1 MENSDKCKWL
11 DTMTK
16 GYGCKL
22 RNQIL
27 AVAEATAKCAKP
39 KLADICM
46 DAYSSLTRAQ
56 ESIDTNSTDAFPW
69 LVGSASQFAIL
80 GEFDNAIGAY
90 VKAINFAASLTLI
103 DRGYESFCK
112 ARQILEDGLQR
123 SDPSLQSPAL
133 KQELAKAGQKLI
145 KSVKAAM
152 DGSPQADLQAELKA
166 SILGGISLKRAE
178 KEDDAKDLVIVDGKA
193 LYEKKAVE
201 YKEGADK
208 YIQSGMLKNAVV
220 FACMAA
226 LADLMLG
233 RPKEGIS
240 YLATTAAD
248 SGHKDEF
255 TESLVFEWTKL
266 VFKSLV
272 GKNVTAIDE
281 ATTLFLK
288 IPWGFRD
295 DKEFGRRVMDS
306 VRRKISQ

>member
-1 MENSDKCKWL
+1 LEIPDKCKWL

-27 AVAEATAKCAKP
+27 AVAEAMAKCAKP
-39 KLADICM
+39 ELADICI
-46 DAYSSLTRAQ
+46 DAYNSLTRAQ
-56 ESIDTNSTDAFPW
+56 ESIDANSTDAFPW
-69 LVGSASQFAIL
+69 LIGSASQFENL

-90 VKAINFAASLTLI
+90 VKAINFATSLTLI
-103 DRGYESFCK
+103 DRGYDSFCK
-112 ARQILEDGLQR
+112 ARKILEDGLQR
-123 SDPSLQSPAL
+123 LDPSLQSPAL
-133 KQELAKAGQKLI
+133 KQELAKAGQNLI
-145 KSVKAAM
+145 KSVRTVM
-152 DGSPQADLQAELKA
+152 EGSREADLQAELKA
-166 SILGGISLKRAE
+166 SILGGISLKRAA
-178 KEDDAKDLVIVDGKA
+178 KEDDMKDLVIVDGKA
-193 LYEKKAVE
+193 LYEKKATE

-233 RPKEGIS
+233 KPKEGIS
-240 YLATTAAD
+240 YLTTTAAD

-255 TESLVFEWTKL
+255 TESLIFRWTKL
-266 VFKSLV
+266 IFKSLV
-272 GKNVTAIDE
+272 ENDVTAIDE
-281 ATTLFLK
+281 ATTLFLQ

>member
-1 MENSDKCKWL
+1 LENSDKCKWL

-39 KLADICM
+39 ELADICI
-46 DAYSSLTRAQ
+46 DAYNSLTRAQ
-56 ESIDTNSTDAFPW
+56 ESIDANSTDAFPW
-69 LVGSASQFAIL
+69 LIGSASRFENL

-90 VKAINFAASLTLI
+90 VKAISFATSLTLI

-133 KQELAKAGQKLI
+133 RQELAKAGQNLI
-145 KSVKAAM
+145 KSIKTAM
-152 DGSPQADLQAELKA
+152 EGSPQADLQAELKA
-166 SILGGISLKRAE
+166 SILGGISLKQAA
-178 KEDDAKDLVIVDGKA
+178 KEDDMKDLVIVDGKA
-193 LYEKKAVE
+193 LYEKKAIE

-233 RPKEGIS
+233 KPKEGIS
-240 YLATTAAD
+240 YLTTTAAN

-255 TESLVFEWTKL
+255 TENLIFRWTKL
-266 VFKSLV
+266 IFKALV
-272 GKNVTAIDE
+272 ENDVPAIDE
-281 ATTLFLK
+281 ATTLFLQ

>member
-1 MENSDKCKWL
+1 MV
-11 DTMTK
+11 K

-39 KLADICM
+39 ELADICM
-46 DAYSSLTRAQ
+46 EAYSSLTRGQ
-56 ESIDTNSTDAFPW
+56 ESIDANSTDAFPW
-69 LVGSASQFAIL
+69 LIGSASQFENL
-80 GEFDNAIGAY
+80 GEFDNAISVY
-90 VKAINFAASLTLI
+90 VKAINFATSLTLI

-112 ARQILEDGLQR
+112 ARQMLEDGLQR

-133 KQELAKAGQKLI
+133 KQELAKAGGNLI
-145 KSVKAAM
+145 KAVRTVIE
-152 DGSPQADLQAELKA
+152 GSPEADLQAELKA
-166 SILGGISLKRAE
+166 SILGGISLKRAA
-178 KEDDAKDLVIVDGKA
+178 KEDDMKDLIIVDGKA

-201 YKEGADK
+201 YKEGAAK

-240 YLATTAAD
+240 YLSTTAAE

-255 TESLVFEWTKL
+255 NESLVFEWTKL

-272 GKNVTAIDE
+272 GKDVDAIDE

-306 VRRKISQ
+306 VRRKVSQ

>member
-1 MENSDKCKWL
+1 
-11 DTMTK
+11 MTK

-22 RNQIL
+22 RNRIL
-27 AVAEATAKCAKP
+27 AVTEATAKCLKP
-39 KLADICM
+39 ELADICIN
-46 DAYSSLTRAQ
+46 AYSSLTRAQ
-56 ESIDTNSTDAFPW
+56 ESIDANSTDAFPW
-69 LVGSASQFAIL
+69 LIGSASQFENL

-90 VKAINFAASLTLI
+90 VKAINFATSLTLI

-112 ARQILEDGLQR
+112 ARQILEGGLLR
-123 SDPSLQSPAL
+123 SDSSLQSPAL
-133 KQELAKAGQKLI
+133 KQELAKAGENLI
-145 KSVKAAM
+145 KAVRAVIE
-152 DGSPQADLQAELKA
+152 GTPEADLQAELKA
-166 SILGGISLKRAE
+166 SILGGISLKRAA
-178 KEDDAKDLVIVDGKA
+178 KEDDMKDLVIVDGKA
-193 LYEKKAVE
+193 LYEKKAIE

-233 RPKEGIS
+233 KPKDGIS
-240 YLATTAAD
+240 YLTTTAAD

-255 TESLVFEWTKL
+255 NESPIFGWTKL

-272 GKNVTAIDE
+272 EKDVTAIDE
-281 ATTLFLK
+281 ATTLFLQ

>member
-1 MENSDKCKWL
+1 MA
-11 DTMTK
+11 K

-27 AVAEATAKCAKP
+27 AVTEATAKCAKP
-39 KLADICM
+39 DLPDICI
-46 DAYSSLTRAQ
+46 DAYNSLTRAQ
-56 ESIDTNSTDAFPW
+56 ESIDANSTDAFPW
-69 LVGSASQFAIL
+69 LIGSASQFENLA
-80 GEFDNAIGAY
+80 EFDNAIGVY
-90 VKAINFAASLTLI
+90 VKAINFATSLTLI

-133 KQELAKAGQKLI
+133 KQELTKAGQNLI
-145 KSVKAAM
+145 KAVRTAI

-166 SILGGISLKRAE
+166 SILGGVSLKRPV
-178 KEDDAKDLVIVDGKA
+178 KEDDLKDLVIVDGRE
-193 LYEKKAVE
+193 LYEKKAIE
-201 YKEGADK
+201 YKEGANK

-233 RPKEGIS
+233 NPKEGIS
-240 YLATTAAD
+240 YLTTTAAD

-255 TESLVFEWTKL
+255 IENLVFRWTKL
-266 VFKSLV
+266 VFKALV
-272 GKNVTAIDE
+272 DKDVTAIDE
-281 ATTLFLK
+281 ATTLFLQ

>member
-1 MENSDKCKWL
+1 
-11 DTMTK
+11 MTK

-39 KLADICM
+39 ELADICI
-46 DAYSSLTRAQ
+46 DAYNSLTRAQ
-56 ESIDTNSTDAFPW
+56 ESIDANSTDAFPW
-69 LVGSASQFAIL
+69 LIGSASQFENL
-80 GEFDNAIGAY
+80 GELDNAIGAY
-90 VKAINFAASLTLI
+90 VKAINFATSLTLI

-112 ARQILEDGLQR
+112 ARQVLEDGLQR

-133 KQELAKAGQKLI
+133 KQELAKAGENLI
-145 KSVKAAM
+145 KSVRTAIE
-152 DGSPQADLQAELKA
+152 GSPEADLQAELKA

-178 KEDDAKDLVIVDGKA
+178 KEDDMKDLVIVDGKA
-193 LYEKKAVE
+193 LYEKKAIE

-220 FACMAA
+220 
-226 LADLMLG
+226 
-233 RPKEGIS
+233 
-240 YLATTAAD
+240 
-248 SGHKDEF
+248 
-255 TESLVFEWTKL
+255 ESLVFEWTKL

-272 GKNVTAIDE
+272 GKDVTAIDE

>member
-11 DTMTK
+11 ETMTK

-39 KLADICM
+39 KLSNICI
-46 DAYSSLTRAQ
+46 DAYNSLTRAQ
-56 ESIDTNSTDAFPW
+56 ESIDSNSTDAFPW
-69 LVGSASQFAIL
+69 LFGAASQFESL

-90 VKAINFAASLTLI
+90 IKAIEFATSLTLI
-103 DRGYESFCK
+103 DTGYESFCK

-133 KQELAKAGQKLI
+133 KQEIMKAGQGLI
-145 KSVKAAM
+145 KAVRTVV
-152 DGSPQADLQAELKA
+152 DGSPEADLQAELKA
-166 SILGGISLKRAE
+166 SILGGISLKRAV
-178 KEDDAKDLVIVDGKA
+178 KEDDTKDLIIVDGKA

-201 YKEGADK
+201 YKEGAEK

-226 LADLMLG
+226 LANLMLG

-240 YLATTAAD
+240 YLTATAAD

-255 TESLVFEWTKL
+255 NESLIFGWTKL

-272 GKNVTAIDE
+272 EKDEAAIDE
-281 ATTLFLK
+281 ATTSFLK

>member
-1 MENSDKCKWL
+1 MI
-11 DTMTK
+11 K

-27 AVAEATAKCAKP
+27 AVTEATAKCAKP
-39 KLADICM
+39 KLADICI
-46 DAYSSLTRAQ
+46 DAYNSLTRAQ
-56 ESIDTNSTDAFPW
+56 EAMDANSTDAFPW
-69 LVGSASQFAIL
+69 LIGSASQFENL
-80 GEFDNAIGAY
+80 GEFDNAISAY
-90 VKAINFAASLTLI
+90 VKAINFATSLTLI

-112 ARQILEDGLQR
+112 ARQMLEDGLQR

-133 KQELAKAGQKLI
+133 KQELAKAGQNLI
-145 KSVKAAM
+145 KSVRTAIE
-152 DGSPQADLQAELKA
+152 GSPQADLQAELKA

-272 GKNVTAIDE
+272 GKDVTAIDE

>member
-1 MENSDKCKWL
+1 
-11 DTMTK
+11 MTK

-39 KLADICM
+39 ELADICI
-46 DAYSSLTRAQ
+46 DAYNSLTRAQ
-56 ESIDTNSTDAFPW
+56 ESIDANSTDAFPW
-69 LVGSASQFAIL
+69 IIGSASQFENL

-90 VKAINFAASLTLI
+90 VKAINFATSLTLI

-112 ARQILEDGLQR
+112 ARQILEDGVQR

-133 KQELAKAGQKLI
+133 KQELAKAGQNLI
-145 KSVKAAM
+145 KSVRTAIE
-152 DGSPQADLQAELKA
+152 GSPQADLQAELKA

-208 YIQSGMLKNAVV
+208 YIYIQSGMLKNAVV

-272 GKNVTAIDE
+272 GKDVTAIDE

>member
-1 MENSDKCKWL
+1 MV
-11 DTMTK
+11 K

-39 KLADICM
+39 ELADICIE
-46 DAYSSLTRAQ
+46 AYSSLTRAQ
-56 ESIDTNSTDAFPW
+56 ESIETNSTDAFPW
-69 LVGSASQFAIL
+69 LIGSASQFENL
-80 GEFDNAIGAY
+80 GEFDNAISVY
-90 VKAINFAASLTLI
+90 VKAINFATSLTLI

-112 ARQILEDGLQR
+112 ARQMLEDGLQR

-133 KQELAKAGQKLI
+133 KQELAKAGGNLI
-145 KSVKAAM
+145 KAVRTVIE
-152 DGSPQADLQAELKA
+152 GSPEADLQAELKA
-166 SILGGISLKRAE
+166 SILGGISLKRAA
-178 KEDDAKDLVIVDGKA
+178 KEDDMKDLVIVDGKV

-240 YLATTAAD
+240 YLTTTAAD

-255 TESLVFEWTKL
+255 IESLVFEWTKL

-272 GKNVTAIDE
+272 EKDVTAIDE

-306 VRRKISQ
+306 VRRKVSQ

>member
-11 DTMTK
+11 DTMVK

-39 KLADICM
+39 ELADICIE
-46 DAYSSLTRAQ
+46 AYSSLTRAQ

-69 LVGSASQFAIL
+69 LIGSASQFENL
-80 GEFDNAIGAY
+80 GEFDNAISVY
-90 VKAINFAASLTLI
+90 VKAINFATSLTLI

-112 ARQILEDGLQR
+112 ARQMLEDGLQR

-133 KQELAKAGQKLI
+133 KQELAKAGGNLI
-145 KSVKAAM
+145 KAVRTVIE
-152 DGSPQADLQAELKA
+152 GSPEADLQAELKA
-166 SILGGISLKRAE
+166 SILGGISLKRAA
-178 KEDDAKDLVIVDGKA
+178 KEDDMKDLVIVDGKV

-240 YLATTAAD
+240 YLTTTAAD

-255 TESLVFEWTKL
+255 IESLVFEWTKL
-266 VFKSLV
+266 VFKALV
-272 GKNVTAIDE
+272 EKDVAAIDE
-281 ATTLFLK
+281 ATTLFLL

-306 VRRKISQ
+306 VRRKVSQ

>member
-1 MENSDKCKWL
+1 MV
-11 DTMTK
+11 K

-39 KLADICM
+39 ELADICIE
-46 DAYSSLTRAQ
+46 AYSSLTRAQ

-69 LVGSASQFAIL
+69 LIGSASQFENL
-80 GEFDNAIGAY
+80 GEFDNAISVY
-90 VKAINFAASLTLI
+90 VKAINFATSLTLI

-112 ARQILEDGLQR
+112 ARQMLEDGLQR

-133 KQELAKAGQKLI
+133 KQELAKAGGNLI
-145 KSVKAAM
+145 KAVRTVIE
-152 DGSPQADLQAELKA
+152 GSPEADLQAELKA
-166 SILGGISLKRAE
+166 SILGGISLKRAA
-178 KEDDAKDLVIVDGKA
+178 KEDDMKDLVIVDGKV

-240 YLATTAAD
+240 YLTTTAAD

-255 TESLVFEWTKL
+255 IESLVFEWTKL

-272 GKNVTAIDE
+272 EKDVTAIDE

-306 VRRKISQ
+306 VRRKVSQ

>member
-11 DTMTK
+11 DTMVK

-39 KLADICM
+39 ELADICIE
-46 DAYSSLTRAQ
+46 AYSSLTRAQ

-69 LVGSASQFAIL
+69 LIGSASQFENL
-80 GEFDNAIGAY
+80 GEFDNAISVY
-90 VKAINFAASLTLI
+90 VKAINFATSLTLI

-112 ARQILEDGLQR
+112 ARQMLEDGLQR

-133 KQELAKAGQKLI
+133 KQELAKAGGNLI
-145 KSVKAAM
+145 KAVRTVIE
-152 DGSPQADLQAELKA
+152 GSPEADLQAELKA
-166 SILGGISLKRAE
+166 SILGGISLKRAA
-178 KEDDAKDLVIVDGKA
+178 KEDDMKDLVIVDGKV

-240 YLATTAAD
+240 YLTTTAAD

-255 TESLVFEWTKL
+255 IESLVFEWTKL

-272 GKNVTAIDE
+272 EKDVTAIDE

-306 VRRKISQ
+306 VRRKVSQ

>member
-1 MENSDKCKWL
+1 
-11 DTMTK
+11 MTK

-39 KLADICM
+39 ELADICI
-46 DAYSSLTRAQ
+46 DAYNSLTRAQ
-56 ESIDTNSTDAFPW
+56 ESIDANSTDAFPW
-69 LVGSASQFAIL
+69 LIGSASRFENL

-90 VKAINFAASLTLI
+90 VKAISFATSLTLI

-133 KQELAKAGQKLI
+133 KQELAKAGQNLI
-145 KSVKAAM
+145 KSIKTAM
-152 DGSPQADLQAELKA
+152 EGSPQADLQAELKA
-166 SILGGISLKRAE
+166 SILGGISLKQAA
-178 KEDDAKDLVIVDGKA
+178 KEDDIKDLIIVDGKA
-193 LYEKKAVE
+193 LYEKKAIE

-233 RPKEGIS
+233 KPKVGIS
-240 YLATTAAD
+240 YLTTTAAD

-255 TESLVFEWTKL
+255 NESQVFGWTKL
-266 VFKSLV
+266 VFKALV
-272 GKNVTAIDE
+272 EKDVTAIDE
-281 ATTLFLK
+281 ATTLFLQ

>member
-1 MENSDKCKWL
+1 MV
-11 DTMTK
+11 K

-39 KLADICM
+39 ELADICIE
-46 DAYSSLTRAQ
+46 AYSSLTRAQ

-69 LVGSASQFAIL
+69 LIGSASQFENL
-80 GEFDNAIGAY
+80 GEFDNAISVY
-90 VKAINFAASLTLI
+90 VKAINFATSLTLI

-112 ARQILEDGLQR
+112 ARQMLEDGLQR

-133 KQELAKAGQKLI
+133 KQELAKAGGNLI
-145 KSVKAAM
+145 KAVRTVIE
-152 DGSPQADLQAELKA
+152 GSPEADLQAELKA
-166 SILGGISLKRAE
+166 SILGGISLKRAA
-178 KEDDAKDLVIVDGKA
+178 KEDDMKDLVIVDGKV

-240 YLATTAAD
+240 YLTTTAAD

-255 TESLVFEWTKL
+255 IESLVFEWTKL
-266 VFKSLV
+266 VFKALV
-272 GKNVTAIDE
+272 EKDVAAIDE
-281 ATTLFLK
+281 ATTLFLL

-306 VRRKISQ
+306 VRRKVSQ

>member
-11 DTMTK
+11 DTMAK

-22 RNQIL
+22 RNQLL

-39 KLADICM
+39 ELADICI
-46 DAYSSLTRAQ
+46 DAYNSLTRAQ
-56 ESIDTNSTDAFPW
+56 ESIDANSTDAFPW
-69 LVGSASQFAIL
+69 LIGSASQFENL

-90 VKAINFAASLTLI
+90 VKAINFAANLTLI
-103 DRGYESFCK
+103 ERGYESFCK
-112 ARQILEDGLQR
+112 ARQMLEDGLLR
-123 SDPSLQSPAL
+123 SDSSLQSPAL

-145 KSVKAAM
+145 KSVKTALE
-152 DGSPQADLQAELKA
+152 GSPQADLQAELKA
-166 SILGGISLKRAE
+166 SILGGFSLKRAE
-178 KEDDAKDLVIVDGKA
+178 KEDDMKDLVIVDGKA

-208 YIQSGMLKNAVV
+208 YIQSGMLKNAIV

-272 GKNVTAIDE
+272 GKDVAAIDE
-281 ATTLFLK
+281 ATTLFLQ